1 MFLSASS
8 FNQQLCWNV
17 TGKYVTDMFTGT
29 NGASVIVCAPS
40 SAPTGAPTG
49 QPTNQPTFLPTSQP
63 TIDTSFK
70 KRSKDM
76 VVDVSD
82 GTKETIQE
90 VRSGMK
96 SMIRGLRRAIQ
107 PRGYNNDL

>member
-1 MFLSASS
+1 
-8 FNQQLCWNV
+8 
-17 TGKYVTDMFTGT
+17 
-29 NGASVIVCAPS
+29 
-40 SAPTGAPTG
+40 
-49 QPTNQPTFLPTSQP
+49 
-63 TIDTSFK
+63 
-70 KRSKDM
+70 M

>member
-1 MFLSASS
+1 MKIRTFLIQQYSS
-8 FNQQLCWNV
+8 R
-17 TGKYVTDMFTGT
+17 YI
-29 NGASVIVCAPS
+29 VITTTLS
-40 SAPTGAPTG
+40 KL